1 MTDDNGM
8 KYTKEYIAKV
18 RLCSNLID
26 PPASDVIGEL
36 LDEIEQ
42 LTAERDEWKAEND
55 RLASLLH
62 DINTQLEIA
71 TDLGSKRWKA
81 LNEIYTNGEKHN
93 ANWCKR
99 KAQEGLGRKNG

>member
-42 LTAERDEWKAEND
+42 LTAERDELYNWIIEILELARTGLPLSFMTEEQWASH
-55 RLASLLH
+55 RLNRIAHIAS
-62 DINTQLEIA
+62 QA
-71 TDLGSKRWKA
+71 K
-81 LNEIYTNGEKHN
+81 
-93 ANWCKR
+93 
-99 KAQEGLGRKNG
+99 QETK